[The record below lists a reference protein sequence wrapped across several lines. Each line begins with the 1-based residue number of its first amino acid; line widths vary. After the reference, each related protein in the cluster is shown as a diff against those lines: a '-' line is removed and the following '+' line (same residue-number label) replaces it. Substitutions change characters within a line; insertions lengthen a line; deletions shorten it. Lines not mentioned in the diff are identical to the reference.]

1 MKTPIQEL
9 IYSFEEMRSPIDNK
23 VDVNFAISLM
33 KSMLEKEEYTMG
45 LLLNFILKHYSTD
58 LNINLRGYC
67 FIDANGEEVT
77 ISEILER
84 YYNETFNTKE
94 K

>member
-33 KSMLEKEEYTMG
+33 KSMLEKEKK
-45 LLLNFILKHYSTD
+45 LLIKAHGNKKVYDSQ
-58 LNINLRGYC
+58 
-67 FIDANGEEVT
+67 IDPSIVTGEEW
-77 ISEILER
+77 
-84 YYNETFNTKE
+84 YNKTFNTKE

>member
-1 MKTPIQEL
+1 MQEMLEWVRAILPMDLDTPQMIEQKIE
-9 IYSFEEMRSPIDNK
+9 
-23 VDVNFAISLM
+23 SL
-33 KSMLEKEEYTMG
+33 LEKEKYTMG

>member
-9 IYSFEEMRSPIDNK
+9 IETFEEMRSPIDNK

-45 LLLNFILKHYSTD
+45 LLLNFILKRYSID
-58 LNINLRGYC
+58 LDINLRGYC
-67 FIDANGEEVT
+67 FINANGEEVT
-77 ISEILER
+77 ISEILEHF
-84 YYNETFNTKE
+84 YN
-94 K
+94 

>member
-1 MKTPIQEL
+1 MSKAKLVMLEWVRAILPMDLDTPQMIEQKIE
-9 IYSFEEMRSPIDNK
+9 
-23 VDVNFAISLM
+23 SL
-33 KSMLEKEEYTMG
+33 LEKEKYTMG

>member
-33 KSMLEKEEYTMG
+33 KSMLEKEKEVLM
-45 LLLNFILKHYSTD
+45 
-58 LNINLRGYC
+58 
-67 FIDANGEEVT
+67 DAYMEGGDWESLPQPRFDN
-77 ISEILER
+77 
-84 YYNETFNTKE
+84 YYNSTFKTKQ

>member
-1 MKTPIQEL
+1 MCHLEMLEWVRAILPMDLDTPQMIEQKIE
-9 IYSFEEMRSPIDNK
+9 
-23 VDVNFAISLM
+23 SL
-33 KSMLEKEEYTMG
+33 LEKEKYTMG